1 WSYGTPSAAPSTRS
15 RMPTARCSS
24 CATTATS
31 GRARSPTGSAFRS
44 APSRRARITPCGRS
58 KLLSRSAPSMADHP
72 VPRPDLAGYVLQ
84 ALEPDASQ
92 AFAAH
97 LRDCHVCA
105 EEVAALD
112 HLPALLAEA
121 APPVEVPVD
130 LEARTFARIEDEARR
145 GTGARDAGRAQTRR
159 VGGSLQRMLAVA
171 AGFLLLAGG
180 VALAADLLSGA

>member
-1 WSYGTPSAAPSTRS
+1 
-15 RMPTARCSS
+15 
-24 CATTATS
+24 
-31 GRARSPTGSAFRS
+31 
-44 APSRRARITPCGRS
+44 
-58 KLLSRSAPSMADHP
+58 MADHP
-72 VPRPDLAGYVLQ
+72 VPHPDLAGYVLQ

-105 EEVAALD
+105 DEVAALD

-180 VALAADLLSGA
+180 VALAADLFSGAGGDGGTAIEVISAPDPESTRLNSSHVRLSYSVLFLE